1 MPLQHRALL
10 LFTPI
15 SSSQLSS
22 TFLHGLSIIF
32 HFPAKTSSSDA
43 VSITLKVMISLT
55 NLHDSWRICFLIL
68 TENELFQKRTIAN
81 QASSIPPLVISLF
94 PLTQTLSLP
103 DRVLFIYLFCQ
114 IHIETIKP
122 LIFLTF
128 YERRYTG
135 LISTL
140 VTICT
145 LMTMSFGKVIFCT
158 VCKRY

>member
-1 MPLQHRALL
+1 MPLHHRALL

-22 TFLHGLSIIF
+22 TFHGLSIIF
-32 HFPAKTSSSDA
+32 HFPAKTSSSDP

-128 YERRYTG
+128 YERRYTS
-135 LISTL
+135 LIS
-140 VTICT
+140 T

>member
-1 MPLQHRALL
+1 MPLHHRALL

-22 TFLHGLSIIF
+22 TFHGLSIIF
-32 HFPAKTSSSDA
+32 HFPAKTSSSDP

-68 TENELFQKRTIAN
+68 TENELFQKRTIGN

-128 YERRYTG
+128 YERRYTS
-135 LISTL
+135 LIS
-140 VTICT
+140 T

>member
-1 MPLQHRALL
+1 MPLHHRALL

-32 HFPAKTSSSDA
+32 HFPAKTSSSDP

-68 TENELFQKRTIAN
+68 TENELLQKRTIAN

-94 PLTQTLSLP
+94 PF
-103 DRVLFIYLFCQ
+103 VLFIYLFCQ

-135 LISTL
+135 LIFTL
-140 VTICT
+140 ICT
-145 LMTMSFGKVIFCT
+145 IMTMSFGKVIFCT
-158 VCKRY
+158 VSKCY